1 MKCLAARPDLGAKK
15 ETWQSIQYLW
25 PIFVQKVYHHVST
38 LNCFQLLRANN
49 PATKGDK
56 EEMQKLKCCISM
68 TKTLTYSPI
77 AAMWHCYLDVC
88 LHNGF
93 IHRANGIIICTV

>member
-25 PIFVQKVYHHVST
+25 PIFVQKVYHYVST

-49 PATKGDK
+49 PATKGGQRRNAK
-56 EEMQKLKCCISM
+56 VE
-68 TKTLTYSPI
+68 
-77 AAMWHCYLDVC
+77 V
-88 LHNGF
+88 LH
-93 IHRANGIIICTV
+93 